1 MLGVAVRV
9 VRAGCIGGQFGR
21 RAACVILVRK
31 QEPLRIATFAAC
43 LHGKDSAMGSLLGMS
58 QEQPAEEGLT
68 PQPPA
73 VSFNK
78 ADQDGLLRHTPDQPE
93 SPKTL
98 KIAVIGAP
106 NAGKSTLSN
115 QLLGRKLFPV
125 SSKVHTTRC
134 QAQGVITESDTQ
146 VILLDTPGM
155 VNAVKAKRHN
165 LEKSLR
171 HDPWE
176 SVKLADVV
184 LVLVDVSVKWM
195 RKSLHLEVLKCLSQN
210 PAVPSILVL
219 NKVDLLKDKGSL
231 LEITETLTEGMVKGK
246 KAEVQSAI
254 KSSHK
259 TTKTEDARF
268 VKKDE
273 VVQNSTEQSQGSL
286 LPDPS
291 SDVPADLTK
300 RELTRKD
307 SEKVGWAH
315 FQEVFMLSAIN
326 GDEVETLKMYLM
338 SLAKPGEW
346 AFHSDVVTTQSPQ
359 EICDN
364 IIREKLLEY
373 LPLEIPYSITQVTN
387 LWEEGS
393 GGELVIMQT
402 LQVAKESHVKR
413 VIGTGGQVISKIARE
428 AGQDLMNAFLCDVR
442 LRLSVKFKK

>member
-1 MLGVAVRV
+1 MWGAAVRV
-9 VRAGCIGGQFGR
+9 VGAGCVRGLVGR

-31 QEPLRIATFAAC
+31 REPLRIATFAAC
-43 LHGKDSAMGSLLGMS
+43 LHGKESAIGSLLGVS
-58 QEQPAEEGLT
+58 QEQPAEHGLT

-78 ADQDGLLRHTPDQPE
+78 ADQDGLLKHTPDQPE
-93 SPKTL
+93 NPKILTVA
-98 KIAVIGAP
+98 IIGAP

-134 QAQGVITESDTQ
+134 QAEGVITESNTQ

-155 VNAVKAKRHN
+155 VNAIKVKRHN
-165 LEKSLR
+165 LEKSLQQ
-171 HDPWE
+171 DPWE

-195 RKSLHLEVLKCLSQN
+195 KKSLHLEVLKCLSQN
-210 PAVPSILVL
+210 PTVPSILVL
-219 NKVDLLKDKGSL
+219 NKVDLLKDKSSL
-231 LEITETLTEGMVKGK
+231 LEITEILTEGVVKGK
-246 KAEVQSAI
+246 KAQVKSAV
-254 KSSHK
+254 KGSHK
-259 TTKTEDARF
+259 TTKPEDGRF
-268 VKKDE
+268 VKNDE
-273 VVQNSTEQSQGSL
+273 ASQNSTEQSQGSL
-286 LPDPS
+286 IPDPS
-291 SDVPADLTK
+291 SDVPADRTK

-326 GDEVETLKMYLM
+326 GDEVETLKTYLM

-393 GGELVIMQT
+393 SGELVIMQT
-402 LQVAKESHVKR
+402 LLVEKENQVKL
-413 VIGTGGQVISKIARE
+413 VIGAGGQLISRIAKE
-428 AGQDLMNAFLCDVR
+428 AGQDLMNAFLCEVR
-442 LRLSVKFKK
+442 LRLTVKFKK

>member
-1 MLGVAVRV
+1 K
-9 VRAGCIGGQFGR
+9 F
-21 RAACVILVRK
+21 
-31 QEPLRIATFAAC
+31 EFFP
-43 LHGKDSAMGSLLGMS
+43 S
-58 QEQPAEEGLT
+58 
-68 PQPPA
+68 
-73 VSFNK
+73 VST

-93 SPKTL
+93 SPRILT
-98 KIAVIGAP
+98 IAIIGAP

-134 QAQGVITESDTQ
+134 QAQGVITENNTQ

-155 VNAVKAKRHN
+155 VNTIKAKRHN
-165 LEKSLR
+165 LEKSL
-171 HDPWE
+171 HQDPWE

-219 NKVDLLKDKGSL
+219 NKLQQEEHVFALGTKQTGRLITATRPSVQRPLLMKHVDLLKDKGSL
-231 LEITETLTEGMVKGK
+231 LEITEILTEGIVKGK
-246 KAEVQSAI
+246 KAQVQSAI

-259 TTKTEDARF
+259 TTKPEDGRF

-273 VVQNSTEQSQGSL
+273 ASQNSTEQSQGSL
-286 LPDPS
+286 ISDPS
-291 SDVPADLTK
+291 SGIPAHLTK

-326 GDEVETLKMYLM
+326 GDEVETLKTYLM

-373 LPLEIPYSITQVTN
+373 LPREIPYSITQVTN
-387 LWEEGS
+387 LWEES
-393 GGELVIMQT
+393 SSGELVIMQT
-402 LQVAKESHVKR
+402 LLVAKENHVKL
-413 VIGTGGQVISKIARE
+413 VIGADGQLISRIAKE

-442 LRLSVKFKK
+442 LRLTVKFRK